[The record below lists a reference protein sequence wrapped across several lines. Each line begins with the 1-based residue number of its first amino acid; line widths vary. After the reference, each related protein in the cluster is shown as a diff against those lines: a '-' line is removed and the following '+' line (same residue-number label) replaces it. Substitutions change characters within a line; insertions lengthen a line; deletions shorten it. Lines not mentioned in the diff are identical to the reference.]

1 MIVDELVSRSELDDR
16 RLMKVFALV
25 MASVI
30 GATTMPV
37 VNPLHAWSMDLAGNR
52 IRQDAQPKKEG
63 FADPVLQLQIKH
75 ERGVTAIAFS
85 PDGKLIAT
93 GSDDYTIQLWDLR
106 TGRAVLRLNEPDS
119 GVRSPGVYPDGQRVF
134 SLSFSPDGRILASAG
149 DIIKD
154 NLLAGGQV
162 TLWEI
167 PSGKL
172 LRTIIVNRDTS
183 SYTTSVTFTPD
194 GKGLVAGVARVHG
207 KGEISQWNAQTGA
220 FARKWKPNA
229 SGIHS
234 VTFSPDGLFLVAG
247 CSDAAIKF
255 LDSQTWE
262 LRRTLRGAMYRI
274 FSLSFFPDGETLA
287 SCVGPNLPAITGQI
301 ERLLKVHLID
311 RQTGRPS
318 FMTTGHRSLVTA
330 VAFSPDGEHLASG
343 DAGLYSSSS
352 HRSENGMVNIW
363 RTK

>member
-1 MIVDELVSRSELDDR
+1 MIVDYLVARSDLDGR
-16 RLMKVFALV
+16 RLMKVFALLI
-25 MASVI
+25 ASVI
-30 GATTMPV
+30 GTTTMPA
-37 VNPLHAWSMDLAGNR
+37 VNSIHLSGRDLAGSR
-52 IRQDAQPKKEG
+52 IRQDAQLKKAS

-85 PDGKLIAT
+85 PDNKLIAT
-93 GSDDYTIQLWDLR
+93 GSDDYTIQLWDPR
-106 TGRAVLRLNEPDS
+106 TGRAELRLNEPDS

-162 TLWEI
+162 SLWEI

-172 LRTIIVNRDTS
+172 LRTIVVNRDTS
-183 SYTTSVTFTPD
+183 TYTTSVTFTLD
-194 GKGLVAGVARVHG
+194 GKGLVTGVARVHG

-220 FARKWKPNA
+220 LERKWKPNA

-234 VTFSPDGLFLVAG
+234 VTFSPDGQFLVAG
-247 CSDAAIKF
+247 CSDATIKF

-262 LRRTLRGAMYRI
+262 LRRTLQGAMYRV
-274 FSLSFFPDGETLA
+274 FSLSISPDGETLA
-287 SCVGPNLPAITGQI
+287 SCVGPNLPAINGQF
-301 ERLLKVHLID
+301 ELLLKVHLLD
-311 RQTGRPS
+311 RQTGQPS
-318 FMTTGHRSLVTA
+318 VMSVGHRSLVTA

-343 DAGLYSSSS
+343 NQGLYSSSS
-352 HRSENGMVNIW
+352 HRRENGRLNIW
-363 RTK
+363 RIK